1 MMNIGS
7 IISKAIKEGKW
18 LNIKYQKNESDI
30 SYFWVEI
37 LDLDFEKKS
46 FKVKIFNDKINLDV
60 LTGFIYFEKILFARV
75 IEFSD
80 YDVPINLIKKIEANI
95 DKCSWLN
102 FDYYNN
108 NVLDYYVKCNYL
120 DNDPFQKEY
129 CLIPGIDLNVLM
141 KTKKYYLNEEQTKYI
156 LEKIYHYDISNNSNQ
171 KKFFVHL

>member
-80 YDVPINLIKKIEANI
+80 YDVPINLIKKINP
-95 DKCSWLN
+95 SL
-102 FDYYNN
+102 
-108 NVLDYYVKCNYL
+108 L
-120 DNDPFQKEY
+120 
-129 CLIPGIDLNVLM
+129 
-141 KTKKYYLNEEQTKYI
+141 
-156 LEKIYHYDISNNSNQ
+156 
-171 KKFFVHL
+171 